1 MRILKTKHILYVL
14 LTALIF
20 TSCKTPSYV
29 YKKPSYIYENSGHA
43 ISMKKSRNLYK
54 NYKNNIREKVEEI
67 QDNIISRDKKFE
79 GTKYVLVSIQQLESY
94 IQFLKQVEKENKN
107 EVTGIAIFL
116 GAHSKTMEMDS
127 IPMFNSKRKNYENL
141 KQKNDRTGD
150 MRNRISIFLAPT
162 FRDNENKFNDNYNN
176 EFERHIPFYVEY
188 KNPKNVYLGDYKPLL
203 PYLEGEIE
211 LTTNALNNSFQRASL
226 VQTINNSNSVIGS
239 TSLNADEF
247 NVMPPKKAN

>member
-107 EVTGIAIFL
+107 VTCCIFILRQIFL
-116 GAHSKTMEMDS
+116 DFCKICSILLYTISFTQFKVLSSSFDKYDS
-127 IPMFNSKRKNYENL
+127 EEVFDCNSLY
-141 KQKNDRTGD
+141 
-150 MRNRISIFLAPT
+150 
-162 FRDNENKFNDNYNN
+162 
-176 EFERHIPFYVEY
+176 
-188 KNPKNVYLGDYKPLL
+188 
-203 PYLEGEIE
+203 
-211 LTTNALNNSFQRASL
+211 NSFYLFCS
-226 VQTINNSNSVIGS
+226 
-239 TSLNADEF
+239 ECEC
-247 NVMPPKKAN
+247 